1 MSLGDASAPAT
12 SPTPDSG
19 SPVTAAAPAPP
30 TAPTPND
37 ETKSHVQDVL
47 SSEIGIATMLNRLK
61 QSIASAKE
69 FATFLKKRSVL
80 EDEHANGLRKLCKA
94 SHESS
99 SRSEHRGGTFAKAY
113 EDMMTIHERMAEN
126 GTQFAMSL
134 HQMHEDLLELAGIAE
149 KSRKGWKQSGLTAEQ
164 RVADLEAAMR
174 KSKSKYDALAEEY
187 DRARTGDTTG
197 QQKGKMFGFK
207 GPKSAAQ
214 HEEDLLRKAQAADQ
228 DYQAK
233 VNTVQTER
241 GELLNKIRPDT
252 IKALQEIVRECDA
265 GVVLQMQKFA
275 SFNEKL
281 LLSNGLSIS
290 PLKHGPEA
298 RSLRECVQAID
309 NDKDLDTYLLGQYP
323 RLPPRTGEPKYEK
336 NALLDPANRTTTTPY
351 VPPGGSQ
358 PTAPTHSRDYGSMNS
373 RTGPLND
380 TPTAPLGHH
389 YGQSSSSIPMIPA
402 TQQSESQPSH
412 ERSFSHGNIL
422 SQMST
427 PFNPQY
433 GDSRGAAT
441 QQAQAASSRY
451 NGAIGSISSSGPPQ
465 LGELPFQ
472 YSQPQ
477 SPPSTTQQPPQQPSQ
492 PPPQQTPQQPPFS
505 QPPPQSPA
513 PLAYPSQQGYPAG
526 PAQGRQSTPPMAQP
540 TRQVF
545 GMSLSRLYERDGLAV
560 PMVVYQCIQ
569 AVDLFGLGLEGIY
582 RLSGSVPHVNK
593 LKTLFDT
600 DSGSSNLDF
609 RNPENFFHD
618 VNSVAGL
625 LKQFFRDLPD
635 PLLTKEHYA
644 SFIEAAKNEDE
655 TVRRD
660 SLHAIINSLPDPNY
674 ATLRALTLHLHRVID
689 NSSVNRMSSQNLAI
703 VFGPTLMGTAGPGAN
718 IADAGWQVR
727 VVDTIL
733 QNTYQIFDDD
743 D

>member
-1 MSLGDASAPAT
+1 
-12 SPTPDSG
+12 
-19 SPVTAAAPAPP
+19 
-30 TAPTPND
+30 
-37 ETKSHVQDVL
+37 
-47 SSEIGIATMLNRLK
+47 
-61 QSIASAKE
+61 
-69 FATFLKKRSVL
+69 
-80 EDEHANGLRKLCKA
+80 
-94 SHESS
+94 
-99 SRSEHRGGTFAKAY
+99 
-113 EDMMTIHERMAEN
+113 
-126 GTQFAMSL
+126 
-134 HQMHEDLLELAGIAE
+134 
-149 KSRKGWKQSGLTAEQ
+149 
-164 RVADLEAAMR
+164 
-174 KSKSKYDALAEEY
+174 
-187 DRARTGDTTG
+187 
-197 QQKGKMFGFK
+197 
-207 GPKSAAQ
+207 
-214 HEEDLLRKAQAADQ
+214 
-228 DYQAK
+228 
-233 VNTVQTER
+233 
-241 GELLNKIRPDT
+241 
-252 IKALQEIVRECDA
+252 
-265 GVVLQMQKFA
+265 
-275 SFNEKL
+275 
-281 LLSNGLSIS
+281 
-290 PLKHGPEA
+290 
-298 RSLRECVQAID
+298 
-309 NDKDLDTYLLGQYP
+309 
-323 RLPPRTGEPKYEK
+323 
-336 NALLDPANRTTTTPY
+336 
-351 VPPGGSQ
+351 
-358 PTAPTHSRDYGSMNS
+358 MNS

-513 PLAYPSQQGYPAG
+513 PLANPSQQGYPAG

-600 DSGSSNLDF
+600 GKTFS
-609 RNPENFFHD
+609 
-618 VNSVAGL
+618 
-625 LKQFFRDLPD
+625 
-635 PLLTKEHYA
+635 
-644 SFIEAAKNEDE
+644 
-655 TVRRD
+655 
-660 SLHAIINSLPDPNY
+660 
-674 ATLRALTLHLHRVID
+674 LTLCL
-689 NSSVNRMSSQNLAI
+689 
-703 VFGPTLMGTAGPGAN
+703 
-718 IADAGWQVR
+718 
-727 VVDTIL
+727 IL
-733 QNTYQIFDDD
+733 TQG
-743 D
+743 